1 MSSHPSS
8 ETRPFATKKQHRCTR
23 SKRGRRAAMPFQLRN
38 DHFSIRMNTR
48 IRGRASV
55 PALAYTCRCTS
66 RDVCLCLWSYQSL
79 SARQARQ
86 QPSWSLTPATPW
98 PPEPIMMP
106 AVTFGHVA
114 EVDNATRRCN
124 IDCGV
129 PVVSA
134 KFFEIIFVFLQRCM
148 CSTVHHG

>member
-1 MSSHPSS
+1 MKLVHLLPRSNTDALDRNVAAVLQQGSSSGS
-8 ETRPFATKKQHRCTR
+8 AVFYSAM
-23 SKRGRRAAMPFQLRN
+23 MPFQLRN

-66 RDVCLCLWSYQSL
+66 RDVCLCLCLCLCLWSYQSL

-124 IDCGV
+124 IDWGV
-129 PVVSA
+129 SVSQ
-134 KFFEIIFVFLQRCM
+134 IF
-148 CSTVHHG
+148 